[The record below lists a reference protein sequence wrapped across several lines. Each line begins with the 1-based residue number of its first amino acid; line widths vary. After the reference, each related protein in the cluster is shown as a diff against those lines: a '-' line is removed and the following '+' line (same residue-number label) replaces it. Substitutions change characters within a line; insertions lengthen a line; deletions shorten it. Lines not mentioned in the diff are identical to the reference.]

1 MRKYGVAK
9 NTISLWNHNITTRE
23 AVEALM
29 NFSLFSALDKMQSS
43 AVEILKLIESELL
56 NNLTKALI
64 IGFCKS

>member
-1 MRKYGVAK
+1 
-9 NTISLWNHNITTRE
+9 
-23 AVEALM
+23 M
-29 NFSLFSALDKMQSS
+29 NFSLFLALDKMQSS